1 MLGAVGHP
9 VSRLHRNR
17 YAGLTLDGLA
27 PGEWREL
34 TSDEVKR
41 LKEPLSG

>member
-1 MLGAVGHP
+1 LETVGHR
-9 VSRLHRNR
+9 VRRLHRKA

-34 TSDEVKR
+34 TREEVAQLR
-41 LKEPLSG
+41 APGGP

>member
-1 MLGAVGHP
+1 MLQAVGHR
-9 VSRLHRNR
+9 VLRLHRKA

-34 TSDEVKR
+34 TPNEVTKLR
-41 LKEPLSG
+41 SPGGP